1 MVDGRREDA
10 SEDTDEYAPIQTLST
25 CYHGVM
31 GKLVKEGWSRLD
43 MLLEEH
49 GEESFL
55 QGICGRVAEGESP
68 DVVSRSMG
76 VPWLVVR
83 KWMEDDGRRY
93 GLLELAKRC
102 WADRLVWSAVS
113 AARDAG
119 VDDVSVCRLRADTYL
134 KVAAKADRG
143 SWGDAK
149 EDRGA
154 GITLVI
160 DRSCGG
166 TVQVEGGVL
175 RIGIEEGAG
184 THIKDIPV
192 EFGECE
198 Q

>member
-1 MVDGRREDA
+1 MGALVREG
-10 SEDTDEYAPIQTLST
+10 Y
-25 CYHGVM
+25 
-31 GKLVKEGWSRLD
+31 SRLD
-43 MLLEEH
+43 VLLEEH

-83 KWMEDDGRRY
+83 RWLEDDGKRV

-102 WADRLVWSAVS
+102 WADRLVWDAVS

-119 VDDVSVCRLRADTYL
+119 VEDVSVSKLQADTYL

-149 EDRGA
+149 EDRRDG
-154 GITLVI
+154 V
-160 DRSCGG
+160 
-166 TVQVEGGVL
+166 TVVVQRGGVVAL
-175 RIGIEEGAG
+175 VDGGSQG
-184 THIKDIPV
+184 THIQEIPAENV
-192 EFGECE
+192 IEGEYADNAAA
-198 Q
+198 

>member
-1 MVDGRREDA
+1 MGALVREG
-10 SEDTDEYAPIQTLST
+10 Y
-25 CYHGVM
+25 
-31 GKLVKEGWSRLD
+31 SRLD
-43 MLLEEH
+43 VLLEEH

-76 VPWLVVR
+76 LPWLVVR
-83 KWMEDDGRRY
+83 KWLEDDGKRV

-102 WADRLVWSAVS
+102 WADRLVWDAVS
-113 AARDAG
+113 AARTAD
-119 VDDVSVCRLRADTYL
+119 VDDVSVSKLQADTYL

-149 EDRGA
+149 DDKGA

-166 TVQVEGGVL
+166 TVKVDGGVV
-175 RIGIEEGAG
+175 RIGIEESAG
-184 THIKDIPV
+184 THIKDVFEDFAVIENEPDSPSV
-192 EFGECE
+192 
-198 Q
+198 